1 MNLNNFLRTFFFA
14 TTIIFAAS
22 SCKKLEEKAFSQNAP
37 DNFFGSKSD
46 VAAALTGMYRPL
58 QVCCEGYQQS
68 YSFALNI
75 ASDDGGSGRFEW
87 GYLDELNYSPTNT
100 GDIFWLWATPYIVI
114 SSANFV
120 IDNEAKIEALDNTP
134 DKSFVKASIGEAKF
148 MRALNYF
155 QLVQCFGGVPLR
167 TSVTSR
173 ADQTQIPRNTEEEV
187 YAQIIEDFKYAEE
200 NLPVDNIAGK
210 PTKWAAS
217 AFLAKVFLTKKDY
230 PNALAQARAVVAS
243 GKYSLQPTFA
253 SVFDVANENNAEV
266 IFDIQYIRQDGQ
278 GMRMQYL
285 FTGFDDDVASGGSAG
300 WGLATIENHVYESFD
315 AGDDRLAT
323 TFTDPAPGL
332 PIYYPGKW
340 RDPEATLPDGHENN
354 FIVYRYSDLVL
365 ILAEAANE
373 VDGPGTEAY
382 DAIDLVRDR
391 AQLGGLTPGLT
402 KDQFRDAV
410 IEERLLEL
418 SFEQHRWFDLKRTGK
433 LKDALIA
440 TNRPWNDK
448 FWLFPIPQG
457 EIDASNGLIEQNP
470 GY

>member
-1 MNLNNFLRTFFFA
+1 MKKNNYLKVFFFA
-14 TTIIFAAS
+14 IAIASVLS

-46 VAAALTGMYRPL
+46 VAAALVGMYRPL

-87 GYLDELNYSPTNT
+87 GYLDELTYSPTET
-100 GDIFWLWATPYIVI
+100 GDIYWLWATPYIVI
-114 SSANFV
+114 SSANFI
-120 IDNEAKIEALDNTP
+120 IDNEAKIEAVDNTP
-134 DKSFVKASIGEAKF
+134 DKSYTKESIGEAKF

-167 TSVTSR
+167 TTMTQR
-173 ADQTQIPRNTEEEV
+173 ADETNLPRNTEEEV
-187 YAQIIEDFKYAEE
+187 YAQIIDDFKYAEQY
-200 NLPVDNIAGK
+200 LPASNVAGK

-217 AFLAKVFLTKKDY
+217 AFLAKVYLTKKDY

-243 GKYSLQPTFA
+243 GKYSLMPSFA
-253 SVFDVANENNAEV
+253 SVFDITNENNAEV

-285 FTGFDDDVASGGSAG
+285 FTGPDTKLASGASGG
-300 WGLATIENHVYESFD
+300 WGLGTIENHVYEKFTP
-315 AGDDRLAT
+315 GDDRVTT
-323 TFTDPAPGL
+323 TFSDPTPGQSV
-332 PIYYPGKW
+332 YYTGKW

-354 FIVYRYSDLVL
+354 FIVYRYADLLL

-382 DAIDLVRDR
+382 DAINQVRTR
-391 AQLGGLTPGLT
+391 AHLAGATPGLS

-410 IEERLLEL
+410 LEERLLEL

-440 TNRPWNDK
+440 TNRPWDDK
-448 FWLFPIPQG
+448 FLLFPIPQG

>member
-1 MNLNNFLRTFFFA
+1 MKKNNFLRTFLFVI
-14 TTIIFAAS
+14 TVISVAS
-22 SCKKLEEKAFSQNAP
+22 SCKKLAEKPFSQNSP

-46 VAAALTGMYRPL
+46 VEAALIGLYRPL

-87 GYLDELNYSPTNT
+87 GYLDDLTYSPTNT
-100 GDIFWLWATPYIVI
+100 GDIYPLWSTPYIII
-114 SSANFV
+114 SSTNFI
-120 IDNEAKIEALDNTP
+120 IDNEAKIDAVDNTP
-134 DKSFVKASIGEAKF
+134 DKSYVKASIGEAKF
-148 MRALNYF
+148 MRALQYF

-167 TSVTSR
+167 TTMTKR
-173 ADQTQIPRNTEEEV
+173 ADESNMPRNTEEEV
-187 YAQIIEDFKYAEE
+187 YAQIIEDFKYAEQY
-200 NLPVDNIAGK
+200 LPAANAPGR

-217 AFLAKVFLTKKDY
+217 AFLAKVYLTKKDY

-243 GKYSLQPTFA
+243 GKYSLQPTFS
-253 SVFDVANENNAEV
+253 SVFDITNENNAEV

-285 FTGFDDDVASGGSAG
+285 FTGPDTHLASGGSGG
-300 WGLATIENHVYESFD
+300 WGLGTIENHVYEEYTV
-315 AGDDRLAT
+315 GDDRLAT
-323 TFTDPAPGL
+323 TFSDPTPGQ
-332 PIYYPGKW
+332 PVYYTGKW
-340 RDPEATLPDGHENN
+340 RDPDATLPDGHENN
-354 FIVYRYSDLVL
+354 YIVYRYSDLIL

-373 VDGPGTEAY
+373 VDGPASEAY
-382 DAIDLVRDR
+382 DAINLVRDR
-391 AQLGGLTPGLT
+391 AHVDDLTLGLT

-418 SFEQHRWFDLKRTGK
+418 SFEQHRWYDLKRTGK

-440 TNRPWNDK
+440 TGRPWDDK
-448 FWLFPIPQG
+448 FLLFPIPQG
-457 EIDASNGLIEQNP
+457 EIDASNGSIEQNP